1 MSMPSCP
8 AKYTVRP
15 GPVTSTTWLYPGGF
29 CIVSGLENLTL
40 SGIVVLPS
48 VEAEKAGEVAVATAS
63 VVAPA
68 TTRRRE
74 TAVKTGSVYRE
85 GLRHSVASHWRV
97 PYALRGL
104 SHR

>member
-1 MSMPSCP
+1 MPSCP

-48 VEAEKAGEVAVATAS
+48 VEAEKAGEVAVAT
-63 VVAPA
+63 
-68 TTRRRE
+68 
-74 TAVKTGSVYRE
+74 VYRE